1 MIRRA
6 LLIAALCLSAVA
18 THAQVLRPEAVID
31 GDRVL
36 LGDLFDGLAENA
48 GVPVAPAP
56 APGKRAVFDADHL
69 ARLASTHRLQWRPQS
84 RLDRSIVTRA
94 STVIGSEAIR
104 AALVEAVSAGS
115 TSRLGRTD
123 VELDQRTVEIHLPS
137 HMEPRV
143 TVDSLN
149 ADPAGRFTAVLVAP
163 GRGDGAV
170 RHQVTGRIV
179 SMVEVPV
186 LARRMSSGEIITVKD
201 VDWIQMREDRSLAEA
216 VLDVEQL
223 IGQTPRRA
231 IAAGQPIRSRDLQT
245 PIVVA
250 RNASV
255 SMVYEAQNLT
265 LIARGRATQ
274 DGAIGET
281 IRVVNVQS
289 NRVIDAVVA
298 GPGLVK
304 IVRPGQAQLVNN

>member
-6 LLIAALCLSAVA
+6 LLIAALCLSAA
-18 THAQVLRPEAVID
+18 AAHAQVLRPEAVID

-48 GVPVAPAP
+48 GVPVAQAP

-69 ARLASTHRLQWRPQS
+69 ARLASAHRLQWRPQS

-94 STVIGSEAIR
+94 STVIGAEAIR
-104 AALVEAVSAGS
+104 AALVQAVSAGS
-115 TSRLGRTD
+115 APRQGRTD
-123 VELDQRTVEIHLPS
+123 IELDQRTLEIHLPS

-143 TVDSLN
+143 AIDSLQT
-149 ADPAGRFTAVLVAP
+149 DPTGRFTAMLVAP

-170 RHQVTGRIV
+170 RQQVTGRIV
-179 SMVEVPV
+179 SVVDVPV
-186 LARRMSSGEIITVKD
+186 LARRMSSGEVITVKD
-201 VDWIQMREDRSLAEA
+201 VDWIQVREDRSLADA

-223 IGQTPRRA
+223 IGQAPRRV
-231 IAAGQPIRSRDLQT
+231 IAAGQPIRGRDLQT

-250 RNASV
+250 RNAPV